1 MPEKYKKLIQR
12 CGHGAASVT
21 VNFDCVEVILFGG
34 RKELYGSRLADPVVL
49 TFGECNRVLGVDDQN
64 DCGLYIADLV
74 ILRFG
79 DFH

>member
-12 CGHGAASVT
+12 YGHGAASVT
-21 VNFDCVEVILFGG
+21 VNSDCVEVILFGG
-34 RKELYGSRLADPVVL
+34 KRKFRGSLLADPVVL
-49 TFGECNRVLGVDDQN
+49 TFGECNRVLGMDDQN